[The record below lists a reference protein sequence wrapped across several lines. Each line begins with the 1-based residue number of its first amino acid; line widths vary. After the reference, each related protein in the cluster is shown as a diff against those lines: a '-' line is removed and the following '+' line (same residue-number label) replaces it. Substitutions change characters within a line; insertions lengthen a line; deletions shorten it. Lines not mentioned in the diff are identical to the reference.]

1 MIQVNEL
8 RIGNLLRDKVSK
20 TELKVIELTEKD
32 IVTYVIDRSKFPLKS
47 GWGLEPIPLTSEIL
61 LKCGFELTDVK
72 THSDNRPLT
81 KMFYKK
87 TLLVQ
92 HHDNGLWSF
101 IIMGYNIVRPE
112 MSQFLHQLQNLYFAL
127 TNEELTFNNL

>member
-127 TNEELTFNNL
+127 TGEELTI